1 MNEPL
6 RILVV
11 CTYNRTRSVIIGAL
25 LGDAL
30 SRRGQTASIA
40 TAGFEQA
47 GLPATTEAVSAL
59 ASRGIDVSDHLSER
73 LTSEMVEQAHVIVTA
88 DKVHVARI
96 CGDRLDIFQRTFTLP
111 ELAGVVE
118 GHLQFG
124 SQPLANWLTSVAP
137 ERSPASYLNTYVPE
151 VADPTGLSPLA
162 FASAVAEM
170 ERLSNELAGALE
182 LRGSG
187 TANR

>member
-88 DKVHVARI
+88 EKVHVARI
-96 CGDRLDIFQRTFTLP
+96 CGDRLDVFQRTFTLP
-111 ELAGVVE
+111 EIAGLVN
-118 GHLQFG
+118 GHG
-124 SQPLANWLTSVAP
+124 PRVSEPLTTWIAKSAP
-137 ERSPASYLNTYVPE
+137 DRSPASYLNSYVPE

-170 ERLSNELAGALE
+170 ERLVKDLASVL
-182 LRGSG
+182 
-187 TANR
+187 